1 LLLLLR
7 EGGYHPA
14 MTLFQWILLV
24 LIAAFAVGVLVALW
38 RIREALYVNSA
49 QVDTLRRQVMSKLKD

>member
-1 LLLLLR
+1 
-7 EGGYHPA
+7 